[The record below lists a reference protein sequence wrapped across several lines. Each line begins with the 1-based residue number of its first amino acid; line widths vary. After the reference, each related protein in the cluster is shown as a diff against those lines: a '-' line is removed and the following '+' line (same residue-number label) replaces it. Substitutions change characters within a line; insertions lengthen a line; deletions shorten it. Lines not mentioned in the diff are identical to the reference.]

1 MSVNAAGSAVNVQQ
15 AMIAL
20 RQAVSQEQVAAAAV
34 MEAANQ
40 ATVSAQAQSQTGE
53 DPANPEGRGE
63 KVDVKA

>member
-40 ATVSAQAQSQTGE
+40 ATRDTASAQTSE
-53 DPANPEGRGE
+53 DAANPEGRGE